1 MLKCQLRKA
10 FAVPV
15 FIHNLATAV
24 PPTEYRQEFLR
35 DVMLHEFQG
44 KRRTQNLIQRIYDA
58 SGIERR
64 HTVVRDLDDSP
75 DQPLFFHLDPGA
87 PVPTTAYRNAIY
99 IDASQELAVRVGQSL
114 LARNESFT
122 AADITHVITVSCTG
136 FFAPG
141 TAYAL
146 VKALDLAPSTH
157 RYNIGFMGCFAAF
170 QALQMAQ
177 AFCTANPDA
186 VVMLICVEI
195 CSIHL
200 HLDAQP
206 DNLISASV
214 FADGAA
220 GAIVSASPPAVSP
233 YYRLGSFTTAVSEK
247 GEEDMAWSVGDFG
260 FDMVLSRYVPSI
272 LETSLPVALEPLRP
286 LVGNLANVHHWAVHP
301 GGRAILDKVEQ
312 GLELHPEQLA
322 SSRHVLA
329 QYGNMSSATVLFV
342 LSHLLSQ
349 PAAANEET
357 VVAMAF
363 GPGITI
369 ESGVLTRT
377 AD

>member
-1 MLKCQLRKA
+1 M
-10 FAVPV
+10 PV

-24 PPTEYRQEFLR
+24 PPTEYRQDFLR
-35 DVMLHEFQG
+35 DVMLREFPE
-44 KRRTQNLIQRIYDA
+44 KRRAQNLIRRIYNG

-64 HTVVRDLDDSP
+64 HTVVTDFDDSP
-75 DQPLFFHLDPGA
+75 DQPLFFHLDPDA
-87 PVPTTAYRNAIY
+87 PVPTTADRNAIY
-99 IDASQELAVRVGQSL
+99 TDASKELALRVGQSL

-141 TAYAL
+141 LGYAL
-146 VKALDLAPSTH
+146 MKGLDLAPSTH

-170 QALQMAQ
+170 QGLQMAQ
-177 AFCTANPDA
+177 AFCLANPKA

-195 CSIHL
+195 CTIHL

-206 DNLISASV
+206 DNLVSASV

-220 GAIVSASPPAVSP
+220 GAIVSASPPAAPP
-233 YYRLGSFTTAVSEK
+233 YYRLDGFATAVSKE
-247 GEEDMAWSVGDFG
+247 GEGDMAWAIGDHG
-260 FDMVLSRYVPSI
+260 FEMVLSRYVPSI
-272 LETSLPVALEPLRP
+272 LETSLPAALEPVRL
-286 LVGNLANVHHWAVHP
+286 LVGDLANVRHWAVHP

-312 GLELHPEQLA
+312 GLELRPEQLA

-329 QYGNMSSATVLFV
+329 ECGNMSSATVLFV
-342 LSHLLSQ
+342 LRHLLQQ
-349 PAAANEET
+349 PGAAAEET

-369 ESGVLTRT
+369 ESGVL
-377 AD
+377 AKVAG